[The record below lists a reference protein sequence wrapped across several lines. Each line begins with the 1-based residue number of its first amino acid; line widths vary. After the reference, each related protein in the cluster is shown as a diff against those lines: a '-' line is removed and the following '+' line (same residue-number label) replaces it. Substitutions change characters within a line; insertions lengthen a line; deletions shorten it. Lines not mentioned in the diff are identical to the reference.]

1 MTHDPQDLTDRRFG
15 RWVVRRRAAQIKG
28 HGGWL
33 CECDCGTLR
42 AVRTD
47 SLLDGKSRN
56 CECARPWYRKAPR
69 PSELSPSTS
78 RADADRAWLER
89 RIARGEDAT
98 TALQAITPQL
108 RKRH

>member
-1 MTHDPQDLTDRRFG
+1 MAHDPQDLTGRRFG
-15 RWVVRRRAAQIKG
+15 RWVVRRRATRLRG
-28 HGGWL
+28 HAGWL

-47 SLLDGKSRN
+47 SLLDGKSRS
-56 CECARPWYRKAPR
+56 CGCGHPRYRNAPR
-69 PSELSPSTS
+69 PSERSPSTS
-78 RADADRAWLER
+78 RADADRVWLER

-98 TALQAITPQL
+98 VALQAMTPQL